1 MRPKQQID
9 EERND
14 GWRPTSVILLSWLC
28 ADTRARIVDRCI
40 AIGLGDHFPF
50 PAAYRLLCLMMPVL
64 QPWVLVLLF
73 ATIFLSRHYR
83 RCELWKRTLFFF
95 SQAILEFNAALLPE
109 TKLLGTSHAN
119 KEKESHPRSN
129 SLTVEYRHTPASR
142 RLGVLRQMPVLK

>member
-1 MRPKQQID
+1 VAAHLRDPA
-9 EERND
+9 
-14 GWRPTSVILLSWLC
+14 ILALRRHASQ
-28 ADTRARIVDRCI
+28 DRGPLHCNR
-40 AIGLGDHFPF
+40 LGDHFPF